1 MGQILHGSATTTEA
15 VRRAIQHSQESLRM
29 LAERYGIN
37 QKTVAKW
44 KKRTSVDTLLGQSFA
59 VQALHFCSPG
69 ECWGSVIRRFPR
81 ELVRTPSDDILK
93 HYQMVGKPELFLWL
107 LIGTK
112 ELNLAKV
119 GVEGSSPFA
128 RSRFFLNL
136 HTGSN
141 DRPPLGGLSFCGKS
155 SGGLWPS
162 R

>member
-1 MGQILHGSATTTEA
+1 
-15 VRRAIQHSQESLRM
+15 M

-69 ECWGSVIRRFPR
+69 ECWGSAGRRFSR
-81 ELVRTPSDDILK
+81 VRVRTPWDRIVSQSQRFGK
-93 HYQMVGKPELFLWL
+93 VGLYAWL
-107 LIGTK
+107 LLGSE

-128 RSRFFLNL
+128 RSRF
-136 HTGSN
+136 S
-141 DRPPLGGLSFCGKS
+141 
-155 SGGLWPS
+155 
-162 R
+162 